1 VSRKC
6 THKGI
11 YPDIPGVKSVRA
23 SVLPLTRSLYLA
35 RFMSLKRPAAI
46 VRSEYLIDRYLVVFE
61 SGVGSH
67 CACEEFRAAKE
78 CRHTRESEGRR
89 AAQELIAK
97 RVRSI
102 DGTLVGFGHRI
113 QRNDARTSKRERTR
127 SLSLT
132 RIR

>member
-1 VSRKC
+1 M
-6 THKGI
+6 
-11 YPDIPGVKSVRA
+11 YDDIAEASNAERAAVVTAHASVRA
-23 SVLPLTRSLYLA
+23 LHVVHSLPA
-35 RFMSLKRPAAI
+35 FMTLKRPAAI

-67 CACEEFRAAKE
+67 CACEEFRVAQE

-89 AAQELIAK
+89 AAQELIEK

-113 QRNDARTSKRERTR
+113 HRNDSRTSKRERTR
-127 SLSLT
+127 SLSL
-132 RIR
+132 IRVR

>member
-1 VSRKC
+1 M
-6 THKGI
+6 
-11 YPDIPGVKSVRA
+11 PA
-23 SVLPLTRSLYLA
+23 
-35 RFMSLKRPAAI
+35 KRPAAI
-46 VRSEYLIDRYLVVFE
+46 VRSEYLIDRHLVVFE

-67 CACEEFRAAKE
+67 CACEEFRVMRE

-102 DGTLVGFGHRI
+102 DGTLVGFGHAI
-113 QRNDARTSKRERTR
+113 QRNDSRPSKRERTR

-132 RIR
+132 RVR

>member
-1 VSRKC
+1 
-6 THKGI
+6 
-11 YPDIPGVKSVRA
+11 
-23 SVLPLTRSLYLA
+23 
-35 RFMSLKRPAAI
+35 MSLKRPAAI

-67 CACEEFRAAKE
+67 CACEEFRAANE

-89 AAQELIAK
+89 AAQELIAR

-102 DGTLVGFGHRI
+102 DGTLVGFGHRT
-113 QRNDARTSKRERTR
+113 QRNDSRTSKRERTR
-127 SLSLT
+127 SLSLS